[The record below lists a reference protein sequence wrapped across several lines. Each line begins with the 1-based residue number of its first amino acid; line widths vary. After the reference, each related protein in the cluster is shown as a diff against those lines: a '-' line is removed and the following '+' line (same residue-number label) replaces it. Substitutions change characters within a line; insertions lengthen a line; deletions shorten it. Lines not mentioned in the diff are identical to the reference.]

1 MLVEHREGELSVAPK
16 SFSLALC
23 RQDLLAQRAPR
34 SHVYGCAT
42 RRLCRWQCRQKTGYI
57 HSQLPENQRSAD
69 RSVDSADKCVGKSAG
84 SAGKSADSAG
94 KSAGS
99 AGKSAGS
106 AGKSVDSAGKSVGKI
121 RGYIHCVN
129 A

>member
-1 MLVEHREGELSVAPK
+1 MPLKLTGTARTTLTRVWLCNSV
-16 SFSLALC
+16 
-23 RQDLLAQRAPR
+23 
-34 SHVYGCAT
+34 GCADGSAD
-42 RRLCRWQCRQKTGYI
+42 KKMGYI
-57 HSQLPENQRSAD
+57 HSQLLENQRSAD
-69 RSVDSADKCVGKSAG
+69 RSVDSADKCVDRSAG
-84 SAGKSADSAG
+84 SAS

-106 AGKSVDSAGKSVGKI
+106 AGKSVGSAGKSVGNI

>member
-1 MLVEHREGELSVAPK
+1 MVVQTK
-16 SFSLALC
+16 M
-23 RQDLLAQRAPR
+23 
-34 SHVYGCAT
+34 
-42 RRLCRWQCRQKTGYI
+42 GYI
-57 HSQLPENQRSAD
+57 HSQLLENQRSAD
-69 RSVDSADKCVGKSAG
+69 RSVDSADKCVDRSAG
-84 SAGKSADSAG
+84 SAS

-106 AGKSVDSAGKSVGKI
+106 AGKSVGNI

>member
-1 MLVEHREGELSVAPK
+1 MVV
-16 SFSLALC
+16 
-23 RQDLLAQRAPR
+23 Q
-34 SHVYGCAT
+34 HVGCVDGSADK
-42 RRLCRWQCRQKTGYI
+42 KTGYI

-69 RSVDSADKCVGKSAG
+69 RSVDSADKCVGKSAS
-84 SAGKSADSAG
+84 SADKSADSVG

-99 AGKSAGS
+99 AGNSA
-106 AGKSVDSAGKSVGKI
+106 GKI